1 MEGGYMGIKN
11 TRRWGNILAAPQI
24 SRVSMRPAILLPGLY
39 PREWKTLGPPKTCTW
54 LFMTVF
60 FFFFFSSCTHGI
72 WKFPGWVG
80 NLTHSSDLGPSCGNS
95 RSLTHCAR
103 LGIEPVPHQGLELPW
118 RQCWILHLLHPQ
130 QEIHGRI
137 ILNS

>member
-60 FFFFFSSCTHGI
+60 FFFFFLAAPMAYGAPR
-72 WKFPGWVG
+72 PGTISEPP
-80 NLTHSSDLGPSCGNS
+80 LQTKLQLQQRRILSPPCRS
-95 RSLTHCAR
+95 RNRTC
-103 LGIEPVPHQGLELPW
+103 IPELP
-118 RQCWILHLLHPQ
+118 ILLCLR
-130 QEIHGRI
+130 GSFW
-137 ILNS
+137 NMTF